1 MFDFSVLSQ
10 QTPAK
15 GASDL
20 VKLGLALSDLGC
32 QGGHFLMTLAQLGY
46 HCIDGS
52 LSFSDLF
59 DQLDNSLVTLRKLSR
74 QRLDRALPFSDVV
87 SQRQNF
93 HPLLSQ
99 LYLQ

>member
-1 MFDFSVLSQ
+1 M
-10 QTPAK
+10 A
-15 GASDL
+15 
-20 VKLGLALSDLGC
+20 
-32 QGGHFLMTLAQLGY
+32 LAQLGY

-59 DQLDNSLVTLRKLSR
+59 DQLENSLVPLRQLSR